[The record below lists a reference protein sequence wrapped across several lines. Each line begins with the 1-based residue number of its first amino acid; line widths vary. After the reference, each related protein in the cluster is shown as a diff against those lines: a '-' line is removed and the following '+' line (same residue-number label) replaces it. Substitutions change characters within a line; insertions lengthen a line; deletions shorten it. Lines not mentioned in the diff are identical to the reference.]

1 MIEAAIQHIGA
12 TSQHC
17 YFWATHKGA
26 EIDLVI
32 DHRNRLRGF
41 EVKRTT
47 APRVTPSM
55 RSALEDLGLT
65 SIDVIHAGSKTFD
78 LAPKIRAV
86 AACRLLNDV
95 KPLRH

>member
-1 MIEAAIQHIGA
+1 
-12 TSQHC
+12 
-17 YFWATHKGA
+17 
-26 EIDLVI
+26 
-32 DHRNRLRGF
+32 
-41 EVKRTT
+41 
-47 APRVTPSM
+47 M